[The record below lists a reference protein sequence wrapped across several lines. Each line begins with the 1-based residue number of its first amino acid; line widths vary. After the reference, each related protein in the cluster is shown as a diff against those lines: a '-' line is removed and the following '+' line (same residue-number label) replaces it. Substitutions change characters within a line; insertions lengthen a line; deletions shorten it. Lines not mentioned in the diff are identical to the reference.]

1 MLSLARGV
9 PAVKRGQI
17 QPQAFHTSTIWPIFK
32 GLALNMDSGD
42 TDAGPAGFTVGNQD
56 GGGHR
61 MTALAQYRRL
71 EAIGLWRRAPQTEP
85 REVVVSFGQATLV
98 LSDPGDETPLTH
110 WSLPAIIN
118 LTPGRH
124 PAVYTPG
131 TTGPDGQPDE
141 TLTISE
147 PDMID
152 AIARVHRAIETAQ
165 AHPGRLRRR
174 LLLGGL
180 VLLIAAA
187 IWWLPGQIIR
197 YSTAVAPPAQ
207 RTLVGEA
214 ILAQIEQIT
223 GPACHRVAGD
233 TVLARLSERL
243 APAMAAAVADGDSGM
258 GGNDAGTIPSL
269 HVLRGGIQGAIA
281 LPGGIILIGPD
292 LLGQKPQADALP
304 PTETGPEPDYSN
316 LTSDRPSP
324 RPADHIQ
331 PPAAAS
337 ADTSPEALAGA
348 ILAAMQSAAEADPLA
363 AALGHAGAGS
373 SLRLLIRGRPDGLG
387 LRGHAM
393 KLLLDPPDPPRNGAA
408 LLSRFGAVSLPAAPY
423 ANRLG
428 LADPLALSLLEG
440 DPMRGQNAPRP
451 ILSGSEWRA
460 LQEICDPR

>member
-1 MLSLARGV
+1 MGV
-9 PAVKRGQI
+9 
-17 QPQAFHTSTIWPIFK
+17 
-32 GLALNMDSGD
+32 
-42 TDAGPAGFTVGNQD
+42 
-56 GGGHR
+56 GHR

-71 EAIGLWRRAPQTEP
+71 EAIGLWRRDSQAEP

-98 LSDPGDETPLTH
+98 LSDPSDETPLTH

-124 PAVYTPG
+124 PAVYAPG
-131 TTGPDGQPDE
+131 TTGPDGQPGE

-165 AHPGRLRRR
+165 PHPGRLRRR
-174 LLLGGL
+174 ILLGGL

-187 IWWLPGQIIR
+187 IWWLPEQIVR

-214 ILAQIEQIT
+214 ILAQIEHIT

-243 APAMAAAVADGDSGM
+243 APAMADADGDSGM
-258 GGNDAGTIPSL
+258 AGNDAGAMPSL
-269 HVLRGGIQGAIA
+269 HVLRGGIRGAIA

-292 LLGQKPQADALP
+292 LLGQKPQTDAPP
-304 PTETGPEPDYSN
+304 PTETGPEPDYSD
-316 LTSDRPSP
+316 LTSDRPKP

-331 PPAAAS
+331 PPIS
-337 ADTSPEALAGA
+337 AFDTSPEILVGA

-373 SLRLLIRGRPDGLG
+373 SLRLLIRGRPDGLT

-393 KLLLDPPDPPRNGAA
+393 ELLLDPPEPPQNSAA
-408 LLSRFGAVSLPAAPY
+408 LLSRFGAISLSATPY

-440 DPMRGQNAPRP
+440 DPMRGQSAPRP
-451 ILSGSEWRA
+451 ILSNSEWQA